1 MKRAVVKPVHKKECT
16 EDPSNYR
23 PLSILPAAS
32 KVFERAATDQIVKYL
47 EENKLLNITQHA
59 YRKWHSTQTCLNE
72 IVNYIYTEMDKGN
85 FIGLASL
92 DLSKAFDSVNH
103 SHLLKKLKML
113 GLGRNSLEWCSS
125 YLTERKQ
132 KTKFKKYTSTW
143 ETVTSGVP
151 QGSIFGPIL
160 FICYTNDMYEIFQ
173 DCKIVSY
180 SDDSQIL
187 VSAKSEKQVK
197 TKLEEVTK
205 LAQKWYT
212 ENSLLNNAGK
222 TEVMLISTHRRKEAI
237 KIDVTEEGNK
247 KQLEMQR
254 SVKILGVYLDE
265 EMKWTRNVNEINKKA
280 RNATRNLQRVNHI
293 LPFKSK
299 LILYNSLVAS
309 HFNYCD
315 TIWGGCNQI
324 NKNKLQRTQNLA
336 IKSIL
341 GMKKDAPSETALK
354 QAHMLNLQDKR
365 EIHEAVFTQKALTG
379 RQPTA
384 IISEYQQY
392 RSLKNN
398 RSADRKILTIP
409 KHKTE
414 NFKNSP
420 IYRTIKTWNNMPQE
434 LKEAENT
441 NFKARCQKYKH
452 TGKH

>member
-1 MKRAVVKPVHKKECT
+1 
-16 EDPSNYR
+16 
-23 PLSILPAAS
+23 
-32 KVFERAATDQIVKYL
+32 
-47 EENKLLNITQHA
+47 
-59 YRKWHSTQTCLNE
+59 
-72 IVNYIYTEMDKGN
+72 
-85 FIGLASL
+85 
-92 DLSKAFDSVNH
+92 
-103 SHLLKKLKML
+103 
-113 GLGRNSLEWCSS
+113 
-125 YLTERKQ
+125 
-132 KTKFKKYTSTW
+132 
-143 ETVTSGVP
+143 
-151 QGSIFGPIL
+151 
-160 FICYTNDMYEIFQ
+160 
-173 DCKIVSY
+173 
-180 SDDSQIL
+180 
-187 VSAKSEKQVK
+187 
-197 TKLEEVTK
+197 
-205 LAQKWYT
+205 
-212 ENSLLNNAGK
+212 
-222 TEVMLISTHRRKEAI
+222 
-237 KIDVTEEGNK
+237 
-247 KQLEMQR
+247 MQR